1 VFELYLF
8 DIRML
13 ELTFLLDVHLIYKF
27 NDKERLWFLQKQK
40 KNNFLG
46 LGPFCNKKKKKEN
59 NFDWWKTKM
68 GLIFHEDG
76 LI

>member
-46 LGPFCNKKKKKEN
+46 LGPFCNQTKKKERTILIGEKQQWGW
-59 NFDWWKTKM
+59 FSMKT
-68 GLIFHEDG
+68 D
-76 LI
+76 